1 MRKGIK
7 RLVILGTLLTMM
19 LAMSASAIFA
29 WQDYET
35 DAFNVKVD
43 IGEDHVI
50 HITETIR
57 VDFHSA
63 KHGLYRNIPYQ
74 PKFYKIKNI
83 QVKGDDFDVST
94 EAENNVVQKG
104 HSNRQRRQ
112 DGHWRQDL

>member
-19 LAMSASAIFA
+19 LAMSASAVFA

-35 DAFNVKVD
+35 NVFNVKVD
-43 IGEDHVI
+43 VGENHVI
-50 HITETIR
+50 HVTETIR

-83 QVKGDDFDVST
+83 QVPKNDFDVST
-94 EAENNVVQKG
+94 ETENNVAQKVIKIG
-104 HSNRQRRQ
+104 SA
-112 DGHWRQDL
+112 DKTVTGS